1 MRLAFSAPPVPGHLN
16 PMTAL
21 ARKLQ
26 SRGHQVIF
34 FGIPDTEPVIRAAG
48 LDFFPYGQKRFPLRS
63 LARELSEL
71 SLLSG
76 PEAFQFTIALVA
88 NACRAA
94 LEDGPRALRESAA
107 DALILDAVQRG
118 FDLVAM
124 HLGIPY
130 IHVSNAL
137 HFDFSGHTPLCLYD
151 WPHET

>member
-1 MRLAFSAPPVPGHLN
+1 MRIAFSAPPVPGHLN

-26 SRGHQVIF
+26 SRGHQAIF

-48 LDFFPYGQKRFPLRS
+48 LDFFPYGQERFPPGS
-63 LARELSEL
+63 LARDLSKL

-76 PEAFQFTIALVA
+76 PEAFQFTVELVA

-94 LEDGPRALRESAA
+94 LEDGPRALRESGA
-107 DALILDAVQRG
+107 DVLVLDAVQRG

-130 IHVSNAL
+130 IHLFDAL
-137 HFDFSGHTPLCLYD
+137 HVG
-151 WPHET
+151 